1 MSDVIGPGI
10 TRAPSETC
18 SPQTDLSS
26 ASACLPSAISSPPE
40 AHVGGCAGRYEEHA
54 ESRWELLLK
63 QAPAAVSHALWKMSP
78 EFLEERHMLNMQL
91 KAAQTEEERANKV
104 IPRAFFML
112 SISAPISTT
121 YRAPAHSI
129 TPQPHPAQGFMTSV
143 AAVLRQ
149 RIRRRSAR
157 KKKAQEAAKKLL
169 LAGCPI
175 CRSLSPAAQHQ
186 SG

>member
-1 MSDVIGPGI
+1 MRWPLRGARREPVG
-10 TRAPSETC
+10 AAAE
-18 SPQTDLSS
+18 
-26 ASACLPSAISSPPE
+26 ASACGGEPRAVEDGARVPGGE
-40 AHVGGCAGRYEEHA
+40 AHAEHA
-54 ESRWELLLK
+54 AYS
-63 QAPAAVSHALWKMSP
+63 
-78 EFLEERHMLNMQL
+78 
-91 KAAQTEEERANKV
+91 KAAQTDEERANKV